1 MHGQMYPT
9 TTQCALF
16 SKRKCHFDRLLQ
28 IIRDFTT
35 FLFNGNDNGAQR
47 ASGKWCTNRIKKS
60 LFLFSFTPY
69 CVNQDASA
77 SRSSYS
83 NDNFCSR
90 RCNSICT
97 RVPLSFRAQLISN

>member
-1 MHGQMYPT
+1 MHGQMYP

-47 ASGKWCTNRIKKS
+47 AQRKVVYKSNQEKS
-60 LFLFSFTPY
+60 L
-69 CVNQDASA
+69 
-77 SRSSYS
+77 
-83 NDNFCSR
+83 
-90 RCNSICT
+90 SI
-97 RVPLSFRAQLISN
+97 